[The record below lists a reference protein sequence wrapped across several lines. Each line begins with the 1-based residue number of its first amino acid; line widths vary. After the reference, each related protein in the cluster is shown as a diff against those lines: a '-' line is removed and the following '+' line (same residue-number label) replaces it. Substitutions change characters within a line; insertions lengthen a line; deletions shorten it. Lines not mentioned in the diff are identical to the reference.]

1 MKFNYYTEVSIV
13 PTPKTTSQG
22 VAGSVG
28 VILGG
33 SNGPLGQQYAVQLRD
48 DAEGLGEVWMV
59 DEADLTPTGR
69 TFSREEIRGDSSF
82 AIGVRP
88 QRYTDDDRPRNSES

>member
-1 MKFNYYTEVSIV
+1 MKFDYYTEVSIAA
-13 PTPKTTSQG
+13 TPKTTSQG

-33 SNGPLGQQYAVQLRD
+33 SNGPRGQKYAVQLRD
-48 DAEGLGEVWMV
+48 EAGGLGEVWMV

-69 TFSREEIRGDSSF
+69 TFSREEIRGNSSF
-82 AIGVRP
+82 TIGVRP
-88 QRYTDDDRPRNSES
+88 QRYTDDDPPPVR

>member
-1 MKFNYYTEVSIV
+1 MKFNYCTEVSIIA
-13 PTPKTTSQG
+13 TPKMTARG

-33 SNGPLGQQYAVQLRD
+33 SNGPLGQQYAVRLRD
-48 DAEGLGEVWMV
+48 EAEGWGEVWMV
-59 DEADLTPTGR
+59 DEADFTPTGQM
-69 TFSREEIRGDSSF
+69 FSREEMSGNSSS

-88 QRYTDDDRPRNSES
+88 QRYKDDDPPPVR